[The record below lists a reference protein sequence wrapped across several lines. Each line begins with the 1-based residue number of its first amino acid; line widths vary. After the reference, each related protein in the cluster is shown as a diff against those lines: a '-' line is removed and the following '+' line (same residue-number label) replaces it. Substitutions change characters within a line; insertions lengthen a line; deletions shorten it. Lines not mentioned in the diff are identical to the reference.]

1 VWYGVV
7 AGDGLRSVGEAYLPL
22 TKSGCSILP
31 TARHSRAGAQVL
43 PARASLKQRR
53 SWPYR
58 DGEKPTSGYYQG
70 MAEWR
75 ESIREQIAQLERQ
88 RSRLEEVR
96 LRAQSQ
102 GGPEG
107 ERLEAQASA
116 RLREIE
122 QRIAELRASLE

>member
-1 VWYGVV
+1 VLHPAHRLLFTGR
-7 AGDGLRSVGEAYLPL
+7 GLGQS
-22 TKSGCSILP
+22 
-31 TARHSRAGAQVL
+31 
-43 PARASLKQRR
+43 PARASLKQRW
-53 SWPYR
+53 SWSYR

-70 MAEWR
+70 MTEWR

-88 RSRLEEVR
+88 RSRLVEVR
-96 LRAQSQ
+96 LRAQRH

-122 QRIAELRASLE
+122 QRIAELRASLQ